1 MRLQAMT
8 DDAIASAIGARLQE
22 LRLKKNLS
30 QEHVAREAGI
40 SRQTLINLLHG
51 KGTLVNLLAVLRV
64 IGELE
69 RAASLVELVRPS
81 PLQVIKMAGTRR
93 MRATG
98 TRAVGKASA
107 GSAGQPVSGSEGK
120 KEVDW

>member
-69 RAASLVELVRPS
+69 RAASLVEPVRPS
-81 PLQVIKMAGTRR
+81 PLQVIKMAGTQRV
-93 MRATG
+93 RATG

-107 GSAGQPVSGSEGK
+107 ESAGDSVSGSEVK